1 MQIKSVTLPYD
12 KRHKFNFLIDT
23 TMTQKEK
30 LYFEYLEIQNSIY
43 AVKGETDKQINLD
56 EFSKKGRFMAV
67 ARNSVV
73 YDLQKSIKYAKQ
85 QLERYQ
91 FEAERDAWFKTA
103 EGAQWKQDKEAQ
115 MQSIRE
121 QEMELLERA
130 RQYASVTV
138 QQVIGAHFDVTSF
151 GESSMTIG
159 LVKEYK
165 DGKPVALFGHTFEVF
180 FERDYFK
187 KELRWELNYPTMGGF
202 DLNEENNTRTQYL
215 VGLAKFASNKTLVP
229 SLRDFLHGFGK
240 SMSTLF
246 LAYCDAE
253 RELKNPSVLA
263 DNNE

>member
-1 MQIKSVTLPYD
+1 
-12 KRHKFNFLIDT
+12 
-23 TMTQKEK
+23 MTQKEK
-30 LYFEYLEIQNSIY
+30 LYFEYLTIKNSIY

-56 EFSKKGRFMAV
+56 EFCKTGRFWKEAKDSTV
-67 ARNSVV
+67 A
-73 YDLQKSIKYAKQ
+73 DLQQDIENAKRS
-85 QLERYQ
+85 LEQYK
-91 FEAERDAWFKTA
+91 RDKKRDEWFATP

-138 QQVIGAHFDVTSF
+138 QQVIGAHFDVTNF
-151 GESSMTIG
+151 GERCMTIG

-165 DGKPVALFGHTFEVF
+165 DGNPVALFGHTFEVF

-246 LAYCDAE
+246 HAYCDAE